1 MKPTVLMRP
10 SLRQRLLKTLT
21 SPALERRADGTLCVI
36 GEIGGPELSV
46 ARPVTVRPCFP
57 WSESRRYISL
67 RDDDNVEVALVRD
80 PAELDLAS
88 RRALEQALAE
98 AGFLLEVT
106 RVLAI
111 EEEVEIRHWQV
122 ETRQGPRTFQTRLD
136 DWPRKLPEGGFLIR
150 DVAGDLY
157 HIAAP
162 ATLDPHSRELLWA
175 FVD

>member
-1 MKPTVLMRP
+1 MQPTILFRPGMKH
-10 SLRQRLLKTLT
+10 RLATA
-21 SPALERRADGTLCVI
+21 PALQLERLDGGLA
-36 GEIGGPELSV
+36 
-46 ARPVTVRPCFP
+46 ARSGDTVTVVTVRPCFP

-67 RDDDNVEVALVRD
+67 RDAEQNEVALIKD
-80 PAELDLAS
+80 PAELDATS
-88 RRALEQALAE
+88 RAALEQALAE

-106 RVLAI
+106 RVVSV

-122 ETRQGPRTFQTRLD
+122 ETRQGRRSFQTRLD
-136 DWPRKLPEGGFLIR
+136 DWPRSLPDGGFLLR

-162 ATLDPHSRELLWA
+162 GALDAKSRELLWA